1 MHYVDESVR
10 LWEAQGLKFV
20 LDGKPKTVPQNK
32 FVQNQQ
38 VAEFSRSTKQKTAV
52 QFVPKKSVL
61 PPQSACGQDDKKQ
74 ENKKFALYS
83 LAQARED
90 GSIPQNLLM
99 HLSKQPTP
107 IFSVWTYWEFPLDL
121 TENALIERKALWAN
135 MYKAI
140 VQPQNWGRD
149 SVVFWGLSRN
159 KNGNLLSDTALFQ
172 AGLKYLMPVYIFC
185 FGQKAFSAL
194 FPDKPYS
201 EGTFLYGRYALVS
214 LPGPE
219 KMLPDNREIKG
230 KVWKTLLDYQPV
242 GRLS

>member
-1 MHYVDESVR
+1 MQYVNESVR
-10 LWEAQGLKFV
+10 LWEAQGLKFI
-20 LDGKPKTVPQNK
+20 LNGKPKSTSQNIS
-32 FVQNQQ
+32 VQNQQ
-38 VAEFSRSTKQKTAV
+38 SEQFFSRPTKQKTV
-52 QFVPKKSVL
+52 SQFESKKPVLSSQSVSK
-61 PPQSACGQDDKKQ
+61 QEDKK
-74 ENKKFALYS
+74 FDLYS

-90 GSIPQNLLM
+90 GNIPQNLFT

-121 TENALIERKALWAN
+121 TENASVERKSLWAN

-149 SVVFWGLSRN
+149 SVVFWGLSHSE
-159 KNGNLLSDTALFQ
+159 NGNLVADTTLFQ
-172 AGLKYLMPVYIFC
+172 AGLRYLMPVYIFC

-194 FPDKPYS
+194 FPDKLYA

-242 GRLS
+242 GRIS

>member
-1 MHYVDESVR
+1 MQYVNESVR
-10 LWEAQGLKFV
+10 LWEAQGLQFI
-20 LDGKPKTVPQNK
+20 LDGKPKSTSQNL

-38 VAEFSRSTKQKTAV
+38 SVQSFSQPTRQKAVSEFESKNPVFSSQ
-52 QFVPKKSVL
+52 SV
-61 PPQSACGQDDKKQ
+61 SKQ
-74 ENKKFALYS
+74 ENKKLSLYS
-83 LAQARED
+83 LAQAQED
-90 GSIPQNLLM
+90 GNISQNLFM

-135 MYKAI
+135 LYKAI
-140 VQPQNWGRD
+140 VQPRNWGRD

-159 KNGNLLSDTALFQ
+159 ENGNLLADTALFQ
-172 AGLKYLMPVYIFC
+172 AGLRYLMPVYIFC
-185 FGQKAFSAL
+185 FGQKAFSVL
-194 FPDKPYS
+194 FPDKPYA

-219 KMLPDNREIKG
+219 KMLPDNREIKS
-230 KVWKTLLDYQPV
+230 KVWKVLLDYQPV